1 MRLNRLT
8 ATLALSGLLGTALPV
23 AAQPDSLA
31 FTALGTYRS
40 GLFEQSAAEIVAHDA
55 QTQRLF
61 VVNAASGKIDVLDIR
76 TPSQPNLLFSVDLS
90 AYGRSVNSVAVHR
103 GRVAAAVE
111 NAVKTEPGQVVLL
124 DADGQVQA
132 AVTVGAQPDML
143 VFSKDGRRILVANE
157 GEPSDDYLSDP
168 EGSVSIID
176 LPRRLQHLS
185 QRHVRSADFR
195 AFDRES
201 LDPSIRVF
209 GPNASVAQDFEPEYI
224 TLSRD
229 GRRAWVTLQENNA
242 IAEIDVAAAR
252 VVAVRGLGYK
262 DHSLPGNELDASD
275 KDGAVNIRNW
285 PVRGLYQPDAIASF
299 RQHGRT
305 YLVTANEGDAR
316 SYAGYSEETR
326 LGSSAYV
333 LDPLS
338 FPDAADLKQN
348 ANLGRLTVSK
358 ASGLNPQTGT
368 FEAIYA
374 FGARSF
380 SVWSSDVHQ
389 VYDSGADFER
399 ISAER
404 MPALFNSNHKEN
416 APDGRSDDKG
426 PEPEGVT
433 VARLWGKPYAF
444 VGLERL
450 SAVMVYDLSQP
461 QAPRFVELVGNR
473 DASVQPPA
481 VQAGDLGPEGLLVI
495 GARHS
500 PIPGVPLLVVGNE
513 VSGTTTL
520 YRIDR
525 R

>member
-1 MRLNRLT
+1 MRLTRLA
-8 ATLALSGLLGTALPV
+8 ATLALTSLISTPLL
-23 AAQPDSLA
+23 AAAKSDSLTFSA
-31 FTALGTYRS
+31 IGTYRS

-55 QTQRLF
+55 KTQRLF

-76 TPSQPNLLFSVDLS
+76 SPSQPTLLFSVDLS
-90 AYGRSVNSVAVHR
+90 AYGSAVNSVAVHK
-103 GRVAAAVE
+103 GLIAAAVE

-124 DADGQVQA
+124 NADGQVLR
-132 AVTVGAQPDML
+132 AVTVGALPDML
-143 VFSKDGRRILVANE
+143 TFTPDGRRILVANE
-157 GEPSDDYLSDP
+157 GEPSDDYLTDP

-176 LPRRLQHLS
+176 LPRRLEQLS
-185 QRHVRSADFR
+185 QRNVRTAHFR
-195 AFDRES
+195 AFSRER
-201 LDPSIRVF
+201 LDPSVRIF
-209 GPNASVAQDFEPEYI
+209 GPNASVAQDLEPEYI
-224 TLSRD
+224 TLSND

-262 DHSLPGNELDASD
+262 DHSLAGNELDASD
-275 KDGAVNIRNW
+275 KDNAVNIRNW
-285 PVRGLYQPDAIASF
+285 PVLGLYQPDAISSF
-299 RQHGRT
+299 RYRGRT

-316 SYAGYSEETR
+316 AYSGYSEETR

-333 LDPLS
+333 LDPIK
-338 FPDAADLKQN
+338 FPDAANLKQN

-368 FEAIYA
+368 YEAIYA

-380 SVWSSDVHQ
+380 SVWSSDGRQ

-416 APDGRSDDKG
+416 SVDGRSDDKG

-433 VARLWGKPYAF
+433 LASLWGKPYAF
-444 VGLERL
+444 IGLERL
-450 SAVMVYDLSQP
+450 SAVMVYDMSRP
-461 QAPRFVELVGNR
+461 QTPRFVELVSNR
-473 DASVQPPA
+473 DATVQPPA
-481 VQAGDLGPEGLLVI
+481 TEAGDLGPEGVLVI
-495 GARHS
+495 SAQNS
-500 PIPGVPLLVVGNE
+500 PIRGVPLLVVGNE

>member
-1 MRLNRLT
+1 MRLTRLT
-8 ATLALSGLLGTALPV
+8 ATLALSGLLATALPA
-23 AAQPDSLA
+23 AAQAESLA

-76 TPSQPNLLFSVDLS
+76 APSQPSLLFSVDLS
-90 AYGRSVNSVAVHR
+90 AHGRVVNSVAVHR
-103 GRVAAAVE
+103 GLVAAAVE

-124 DADGQVQA
+124 DADGQLLG

-143 VFSKDGRRILVANE
+143 TFSPDGKRILVANE

-176 LPRRLQHLS
+176 LPRRPQRLS
-185 QRHVRSADFR
+185 QRHVRTADFR
-195 AFDRES
+195 AFGRES

-209 GPNASVAQDFEPEYI
+209 GPNASVAQDLEPEYI
-224 TLSRD
+224 TLSHD

-262 DHSLPGNELDASD
+262 DHGLAGNELDASD

-299 RQHGRT
+299 RQRGRT

-316 SYAGYSEETR
+316 AYSGYSEETR

-333 LDPLS
+333 LDPLK
-338 FPDAADLKQN
+338 FPDSADLKQN

-358 ASGLNPQTGT
+358 ASGLNPQSGT

-380 SVWSSDVHQ
+380 SVWSSDGRQ
-389 VYDSGADFER
+389 LYDSGADFEK
-399 ISAER
+399 ISAAR
-404 MPALFNSNHKEN
+404 MPALFNSNHKDN
-416 APDGRSDDKG
+416 SPDGRSDDKG

-444 VGLERL
+444 IGLERL
-450 SAVMVYDLSQP
+450 SAVMVYDLSRP

-481 VQAGDLGPEGLLVI
+481 AQAGDLGPEGLLVI
-495 GARHS
+495 DARHS